1 MIKLNAILT
10 NDSVELITQ
19 RSNYIAF
26 YWTCEEEI
34 FLVRILF
41 DTDAQLSLS
50 RKSTKE
56 QIYQISEKKLK
67 QLKQLCFGNYQ
78 YFKQFKGDNGI
89 YLQTMPSPLK
99 RNNILE
105 FR

>member
-10 NDSVELITQ
+10 SQSVELITQ

-26 YWTCEEEI
+26 YWTCEEDI

-41 DTDAQLSLS
+41 DTDAQLLLS
-50 RKSTKE
+50 RKNTKE
-56 QIYQISEKKLK
+56 QSDQISERKLT
-67 QLKQLCFGNYQ
+67 QLKKLCFGNYQ
-78 YFKQFKGDNGI
+78 YFKQFKGENGV